1 MSLLRR
7 NRISAFL
14 SPHRVELVRL
24 QRHVKS
30 GQSERQVAACE
41 RADEG
46 TAWGAALAQLKR
58 MLPTGTGAEIHILLS
73 NHFVRYAVIP
83 PQSKIETPVEL
94 RAYAA
99 FQMREI
105 YGERT
110 GGWELTTSS
119 WDPATGVV
127 CAAIEHGFLQGL
139 EELAASQ
146 RMKLK
151 YVEPYF
157 TSVFDHWHDRFDKG
171 RAWFALVETGRLCL
185 ALLEGG
191 AWLRI
196 LNQRIL
202 DDVKEELLVALERE
216 ALLFSAPAGTSG
228 QVYLFAPEHPG
239 LTLPEGSG
247 WQVVPLG
254 DKTRPAPA
262 PYPFNNMTQTA
273 TPDA

>member
-24 QRHVKS
+24 QRHVKP
-30 GQSERQVAACE
+30 GQAERQVAACE
-41 RADEG
+41 RAGEG
-46 TAWGAALAQLKR
+46 IAWGAALAQLKR
-58 MLPTGTGAEIHILLS
+58 MLPAGSGAEIHVLLS

-83 PQSKIETPVEL
+83 PQSGIETPSEL
-94 RAYAA
+94 QAYAA

-110 GGWELTTSS
+110 GEWELTISS
-119 WDPATGVV
+119 WDPATGAV
-127 CAAIEHGFLQGL
+127 CAAVERGFLQEL
-139 EELAASQ
+139 EELAGSQ

-157 TSVFDHWHDRFDKG
+157 TSVFDHWHDRFGKG
-171 RAWFALVETGRLCL
+171 RAWFALIETGRLCL

-202 DDVKEELLVALERE
+202 DDVEEELLVALERE
-216 ALLFSAPAGTSG
+216 ALLFSAPAGTSE
-228 QVYLFAPEHPG
+228 QVCLFAPEHPG
-239 LTLPEGSG
+239 LALPEGSS
-247 WQVVPLG
+247 WQIVPLE
-254 DKTRPAPA
+254 DKTRPAPG
-262 PYPFNNMTQTA
+262 PLSFQSHDRDRNT
-273 TPDA
+273 

>member
-1 MSLLRR
+1 VSPSWR
-7 NRISAFL
+7 NRISVFL
-14 SPHRVELVRL
+14 SPQRVELARL

-30 GQSERQVAACE
+30 GRAEKQVAACE
-41 RADEG
+41 RADG
-46 TAWGAALAQLKR
+46 QTAWGAALVQLKR
-58 MLPTGTGAEIHILLS
+58 MLPTGTGADIHILLS

-83 PQSKIETPVEL
+83 PQSKIETPAEL
-94 RAYAA
+94 QTYAA

-105 YGERT
+105 YGERAAE
-110 GGWELTTSS
+110 WELSISS
-119 WDPATGVV
+119 WDPATGAV
-127 CAAIEHGFLQGL
+127 CAAVERGFLQEL

-157 TSVFDHWHDRFDKG
+157 TSVFDHWHNRFDNE

-202 DDVKEELLVALERE
+202 DDVEEELLVALERE
-216 ALLFSAPAGTSG
+216 ALLFSASAGTSG
-228 QVYLFAPEHPG
+228 QVRLFAPEHPG

-247 WQVVPLG
+247 WQIVPLE

-262 PYPFNNMTQTA
+262 NYPFNDVTQTA

>member
-1 MSLLRR
+1 
-7 NRISAFL
+7 
-14 SPHRVELVRL
+14 
-24 QRHVKS
+24 
-30 GQSERQVAACE
+30 
-41 RADEG
+41 
-46 TAWGAALAQLKR
+46 
-58 MLPTGTGAEIHILLS
+58 MLPTGTGADIDILLS

-83 PQSKIETPVEL
+83 PQSKIETPAEL
-94 RAYAA
+94 QAYAA

-105 YGERT
+105 YGERAT
-110 GGWELTTSS
+110 EWELSMSS
-119 WDPATGVV
+119 WDPVTGAV
-127 CAAIEHGFLQGL
+127 CAAVERSFLQGL

-146 RMKLK
+146 RMRLK

-157 TSVFDHWHDRFDKG
+157 TSVFDHWHGSFDNE

-202 DDVKEELLVALERE
+202 DDVEEELLVALERE
-216 ALLFSAPAGTSG
+216 AMLFSAPAGTSG
-228 QVYLFAPEHPG
+228 QVRLFAPEHPG

-247 WQVVPLG
+247 WQIVPLE
-254 DKTRPAPA
+254 DKTRPVPA
-262 PYPFNNMTQTA
+262 NYPFNDVTQTA